1 MSAERQG
8 RVPGNNLALQAG
20 AESLSA
26 LLGGFLAAYL
36 MPLLL
41 LTYGIIAAL
50 GGLPHVNYKEENIN
64 SRKL

>member
-26 LLGGFLAAYL
+26 LFGGMLAAYL
-36 MPLLL
+36 IPLPL
-41 LTYGIIAAL
+41 LTYGIITAL
-50 GGLPHVNYKEENIN
+50 SGLLLINYKEENII
-64 SRKL
+64 SCK

>member
-1 MSAERQG
+1 MSAERQE

-36 MPLLL
+36 IPLPL
-41 LTYGIIAAL
+41 LTYGIITAL
-50 GGLPHVNYKEENIN
+50 SGLLLINYKEENII
-64 SRKL
+64 SCK